1 MFHKSPVLGRSILHW
16 WNFML
21 SESSPTSRELKSP
34 PDFMRPFVIF
44 FILLSIC
51 SIIQI
56 FPNECHKSFNYM
68 TTDIFTWT
76 RDISIKLSHGMLIYN
91 KNKHKKCSF
100 SIELFKILWLGMA
113 PRHIEAGK
121 GVPSLGSTNS
131 PGTGGENRDGN
142 SVKNVNQTTRALFIY
157 PTPCTFF
164 WIS

>member
-1 MFHKSPVLGRSILHW
+1 MKFYVIWKLTYFKRTQI
-16 WNFML
+16 
-21 SESSPTSRELKSP
+21 SSWLYEA
-34 PDFMRPFVIF
+34 FCYF

-76 RDISIKLSHGMLIYN
+76 RDVSIKLSHGMLIYN

-131 PGTGGENRDGN
+131 PGTGGENRDGTVLKM
-142 SVKNVNQTTRALFIY
+142 SIRLPRLYLFI
-157 PTPCTFF
+157 PLPAP
-164 WIS
+164 SSGSLK